1 MIDLRSDTVT
11 RPSRAML
18 EAMMAAPVGDD
29 VYGDDPTVNALQDYA
44 AELSGKEAAIFLPT
58 GTQAN
63 LVALLSHCER
73 GEEYI
78 VGQAAHNYLFEAGGA
93 AVLGSIQPQPIDA
106 AADGTLPLD
115 KVAMKIKPDDIHFAR
130 TKLLSLENTHNGK
143 VLPREYLKEAWE
155 FTRERNLALHVD
167 GARIFNAVV
176 AYGCELKEITQYCD
190 SFTICLSKGLGTP
203 VGSLLVGNRD
213 YIKRAIRWRKMAGGG
228 MRQSGILAAAGM
240 YALKNNV
247 ARLQEDHD
255 NAAWM
260 AEQLRE
266 AGADVMRQD
275 TNMLFVRVGE
285 ENAAALG
292 EYMKAR
298 NVLINASPIVR
309 LVTHLDVSRE
319 QLAEVAAHWRAF
331 WRVKERDVPQRI
343 LVLGASGYIGQ
354 HLVRTLSQQGHQ
366 ILAAARHVDRLA
378 KLQLANVSC
387 HKVDLSWPDNLPALL
402 QDIDTV
408 YFLVHSMGEGG
419 DFIAQERQ
427 VALNVRDALREVP
440 VKQLIFLSSLQAP
453 PHEQSDHLRARQATA
468 DILREA
474 NVPVTE
480 LRAGIIVGAG
490 SAAFEVM
497 RDMVYNLPVLTPPRW
512 VRSRTTPIALENL
525 LHYLVAL
532 LDHPASEH
540 RIFEAAGPEVLSY
553 QQQFEHFM
561 AVSGKRRWLIPIPLP
576 TRWISVWFLNVITS
590 VPPTTARALIQG
602 LKHDLLAD
610 DTALRALIPQRLIA
624 FDDAVRSTL
633 KEEEKLVNS
642 SDWGYD
648 AQAFARWRP
657 EYGYFAKQAGFTVKT
672 SASLA
677 ALWQVVNQIGGK
689 ERYFFGNILWQTRAL
704 MDRAIGH
711 KLAKGRPEREYLQT
725 GDAVDS
731 WKVIVVEPEKQ
742 LTLLFGMKAP
752 GLGRLCFSLEDKG
765 DYRTIDVRAFWHP
778 HGMPGLFYWLLMIP
792 AHLFIF
798 RGMAKQIARLAEQST
813 D

>member
-309 LVTHLDVSRE
+309 PVTHLDVSRE